1 MNPSHAF
8 LIQIALTAILSLVIV
23 GYLRPSLR
31 KVLIDLCGTEDR
43 AHFWTAFS
51 NTLLIGLPLI
61 ISLNYKPQA
70 GNGEEFF
77 FEISSKLS
85 GNLAGLLF
93 ALIGIGFI
101 VTFFALVAP
110 RPVKEE
116 AK

>member
-8 LIQIALTAILSLVIV
+8 LIQIALTATLSLLIV

-51 NTLLIGLPLI
+51 NILLIGLPII

-70 GNGEEFF
+70 GAGEEFF

-110 RPVKEE
+110 RPIKEE